1 MVEFLILR
9 GGPGAKLIIIAT
21 HAYTDTIATKIL
33 PFYCT

>member
-21 HAYTDTIATKIL
+21 HAYTDTML
-33 PFYCT
+33 L